1 MKQGATAVL
10 EFYAID
16 APLAQPRNCVL
27 GQLLA
32 CIVGVAVAKIFQY
45 SDRFAEIQ
53 YLGGAFACAC
63 TVALMGLTKTVHP
76 PAGATALLAVVDDR
90 LVQTGWFLIP
100 TMLLGVSIML
110 AVAMIFNNIQRRFP
124 VYWWTP
130 VDLSKKPKTDAQV
143 KAEAGEMQSIGAAS
157 GVANGAPVSLQKQQE
172 LKDAAAAAVE
182 HRRHDNSEA
191 VIKPGV
197 VVLPKNIQ
205 LTPEEKTLLEKLSR
219 RL

>member
-1 MKQGATAVL
+1 M
-10 EFYAID
+10 
-16 APLAQPRNCVL
+16 
-27 GQLLA
+27 
-32 CIVGVAVAKIFQY
+32 GVAVAKIFQH
-45 SDRFAEIQ
+45 SDRFVEIQ

-100 TMLLGVSIML
+100 TMLLGVTIML

-124 VYWWTP
+124 VYWWTAT
-130 VDLSKKPKTDAQV
+130 DLSKKPKPDAQA
-143 KAEAGEMQSIGAAS
+143 KAEAGE
-157 GVANGAPVSLQKQQE
+157 VKANGATNGAANGATAALPKQQE
-172 LKDAAAAAVE
+172 TKEDTAAVE
-182 HRRHDNSEA
+182 HKQHDNSEA
-191 VIKPGV
+191 VIKPGL